1 MSLTSVKV
9 PKYLAVYYG
18 WPSLVDNSQGDVTK
32 ASNSFQKFD
41 LIVLGDGIWKPTH
54 GDHEKTQTIIGNL
67 IANNKQA
74 FGYVDLG
81 VKTQNL
87 TVEQMREAVDGWSSM
102 GANVSLRINF
112 SFFSVFYFIKQGIL
126 WDDAGF
132 DYDVT
137 RDRQSTMI
145 QYCHSKGLNV
155 IMNAWNPDDVLN
167 GADVQLNA
175 NDIYLLES
183 YLVSDGK
190 YSSLE
195 DWQIKANKCA
205 NYQKTLGVKMA
216 CLSTPKTND
225 QFTQA
230 WFGTAMYNFD
240 YFQATEITYSSSNNN
255 LTFTPN
261 PSSDYGNVWESDTIS
276 SNKTYYSRPT
286 NSWTLVVAG
295 DGQSWGY
302 GTFISK

>member
-1 MSLTSVKV
+1 MIFKIFIFLTVLISNVMSLTSVKV

-112 SFFSVFYFIKQGIL
+112 SFFSVFYFIK
-126 WDDAGF
+126 
-132 DYDVT
+132 
-137 RDRQSTMI
+137 
-145 QYCHSKGLNV
+145 
-155 IMNAWNPDDVLN
+155 
-167 GADVQLNA
+167 
-175 NDIYLLES
+175 
-183 YLVSDGK
+183 
-190 YSSLE
+190 
-195 DWQIKANKCA
+195 
-205 NYQKTLGVKMA
+205 
-216 CLSTPKTND
+216 
-225 QFTQA
+225 
-230 WFGTAMYNFD
+230 
-240 YFQATEITYSSSNNN
+240 
-255 LTFTPN
+255 
-261 PSSDYGNVWESDTIS
+261 
-276 SNKTYYSRPT
+276 
-286 NSWTLVVAG
+286 
-295 DGQSWGY
+295 
-302 GTFISK
+302 